1 MTIEINSLTKRLGKQ
16 CVINDFSFS
25 AKRQECL
32 GLFGADGTAKTTL
45 FKMIAGST
53 APSSGHVHVLG
64 FDTRTQ
70 RRQACQAVGY
80 QPAEFSHPT
89 LSVSSLLNFIATL
102 RGFRGADK
110 RRRLDRATAR
120 LELSPLLKHPI
131 STLPAGLKRKV
142 AIAQATLHDP
152 CVLLLDEPCE
162 GLAPHQHLMIRALI
176 QSLTEEMTVII
187 ASRDC
192 EAWADTCTRGLI
204 VEGGRLLADL
214 PMPDLLR
221 SSRHFQAVTL
231 ASEST
236 LDLLALAVL
245 PGVAGIEE
253 DHHRPDTVTVLAMP
267 GHSIFPSI
275 IALIAHRHWHVHSL
289 KLEPG
294 RLKDVVHH
302 WSQGV
307 PL

>member
-1 MTIEINSLTKRLGKQ
+1 MIEISNLTKKHGLNN
-16 CVINDFSFS
+16 VIADFTFS

-32 GLFGADGTAKTTL
+32 GLFGSDGTAKTTL
-45 FKMIAGST
+45 FKIISGST
-53 APSSGHVHVLG
+53 TPSIGHVNVLG
-64 FDTRTQ
+64 FDTQ
-70 RRQACQAVGY
+70 RHVRQACQAVGY
-80 QPAEFSHPT
+80 QPATFGHPT
-89 LSVSSLLNFIATL
+89 LSVSSLLSFIAAL

-110 RRRLDRATAR
+110 RKRLDKAVVR
-120 LELSPLLKHPI
+120 LELSPLLKYPI
-131 STLPAGLKRKV
+131 STLPPSLQRKV
-142 AIAQATLHDP
+142 AIAQAILHDP
-152 CVLLLDEPCE
+152 AVLLLDEPYE
-162 GLAPHQHLMIRALI
+162 GLASHHHNKISALI

-192 EAWADTCTRGLI
+192 ETLVDTCTRGL
-204 VEGGRLLADL
+204 VVGRGRLLADASIT
-214 PMPDLLR
+214 DLLR

-231 ASEST
+231 TSESA

-275 IALIAHRHWHVHSL
+275 SALIAKRQWQVNSL
-289 KLEPG
+289 RLEPG
-294 RLKDVVHH
+294 RLNDVVHH
-302 WSQGV
+302 LSQET

>member
-1 MTIEINSLTKRLGKQ
+1 MIDISNLTKKLGKKN
-16 CVINDFSFS
+16 IISDLSFS
-25 AKRQECL
+25 ATRQECI
-32 GLFGADGTAKTTL
+32 GLFGVDGLAKTTL

-53 APSSGHVHVLG
+53 PPSSGHIKILG
-64 FDTRTQ
+64 LSTQ
-70 RRQACQAVGY
+70 THGRQTCQAVGY
-80 QPAEFSHPT
+80 QPIEFNHPT
-89 LSVSSLLNFIATL
+89 LSVGSLLNFIATL

-110 RRRLDRATAR
+110 RKRVDKAVAR
-120 LELSPLLKHPI
+120 LELSPLLKHSI
-131 STLPAGLKRKV
+131 NTLPPGLKRNV

-152 CVLLLDEPCE
+152 AVLLLDEPYE
-162 GLAPHQHLMIRALI
+162 GLASDQHSTIRALI

-192 EAWADTCTRGLI
+192 EALADTCTRGLI
-204 VEGGRLLADL
+204 VGDGRLLADTS
-214 PMPDLLR
+214 MPDLLR

-231 ASEST
+231 RSESA

-267 GHSIFPSI
+267 GYSIFPSI
-275 IALIAHRHWHVHSL
+275 SALIANRHWQVHSL

-294 RLKDVVHH
+294 RLNGLVHH
-302 WSQGV
+302 MSRVV